1 MKDKIIL
8 SKQQKII
15 ILQILK
21 ANEMTKEQAKQII
34 RPFETHMTIEEAKE
48 FRKKLDAE
56 Y

>member
-8 SKQQKII
+8 SKKQKII
-15 ILQILK
+15 MLQILK

-34 RPFETHMTIEEAKE
+34 RPFENHMTIEDAKE
-48 FRKKLDAE
+48 FLRKIESE